1 MKHSHQCLVKYL
13 KWLTTRQEIDRCACC
28 LTKAESPGSHVWKTD
43 ETLLIVFYISP
54 LGVWISDKKLLLV
67 FKYNGPDNMFR
78 VLELY
83 RLDLMPSLLQS
94 STRTKLDRQK
104 KS

>member
-1 MKHSHQCLVKYL
+1 M
-13 KWLTTRQEIDRCACC
+13 
-28 LTKAESPGSHVWKTD
+28 
-43 ETLLIVFYISP
+43 FYISL
-54 LGVWISDKKLLLV
+54 LGVCISDKTVLLV
-67 FKYNGPDNMFR
+67 FKYKGPDIMFR

-104 KS
+104 KF